1 MPLLSDDRQRLV
13 GRVGLITIAV
23 NVGLTVARALAGLEA
38 GSTAVLA
45 DAVNSGTDILTTLVV
60 IGGSRIASLPPDP
73 GHPYGHEKAEPVAAK
88 IVGLVVLLT
97 GVLTAI
103 GAISVLQA
111 GGTEQVGLSAI
122 WVTAVSI
129 GVKEIL
135 ARYLL
140 RTGRQINNQALLA
153 DAANQRTDAF
163 SSGAALV
170 GALGGRY
177 GAPAL
182 DPAMGIVVAVLIL
195 RVGLGVYWR
204 SVSHLMD
211 PAPEPAVVAKLER
224 AAASVPGVQRVDELK
239 ARLFGAW
246 IYVDCK
252 IAVDGGLTVAEGHRI
267 SALVKERVLEAGP
280 NVRNVLVHV
289 NPHVKVQPIALEPVT
304 EEDPTRLR

>member
-1 MPLLSDDRQRLV
+1 MPLSTDDRQRLIA
-13 GRVGLITIAV
+13 RVGLIAIAI
-23 NVGLTVARALAGLEA
+23 NIGLTVARVLAGLEA

-129 GVKEIL
+129 GVKEVL
-135 ARYLL
+135 ARYQL

-153 DAANQRTDAF
+153 DGVNQRTDAF
-163 SSGAALV
+163 SSVAALI

-204 SVSHLMD
+204 SVNHLMD
-211 PAPEPAVVAKLER
+211 PAPEPAVMAELER
-224 AAASVPGVQRVDELK
+224 AAASVPGVQSVDELK

-252 IAVDGGLTVAEGHRI
+252 IAVDSDLTVAEGHRI
-267 SALVKERVLEAGP
+267 SARVKERVLKSGP
-280 NVRNVLVHV
+280 GVRNVLVHV
-289 NPHVKVQPIALEPVT
+289 NPHETGQAVSLGPLT
-304 EEDPTRLR
+304 EEDPTLLR